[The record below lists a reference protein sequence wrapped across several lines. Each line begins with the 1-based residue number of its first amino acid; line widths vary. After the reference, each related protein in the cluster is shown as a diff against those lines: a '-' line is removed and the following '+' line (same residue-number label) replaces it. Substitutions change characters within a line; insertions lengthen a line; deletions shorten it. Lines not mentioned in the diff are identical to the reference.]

1 MNGRRLIVL
10 GVLLTVSLSL
20 FLMTPLYANPSRD
33 DNCLS
38 CHSGSGITINS
49 NVAETLKV
57 NASSFFEIQ
66 VTAEGNAQSLTIKWP
81 SSLNPSFTF
90 IPSTVADNGPNDRD
104 PATNKVNAT
113 FKVNTSVNSG
123 DYTIRVF
130 AADSAFNG
138 ASLSFQVTVTN
149 ESGPLEPSLEN
160 VSPTAYFLY
169 DRLGMTV
176 KFEDRSWDSDD
187 NITSWRWSFGDNTNS
202 TEQNPTHTFSNPGT
216 YTVTLT
222 VIDSR
227 EGSNMR
233 SQTFTVPS
241 KNERL
246 MFWAVQIFIGSL
258 MIVFTSL
265 FAVGIASARFKRGGR
280 NG

>member
-10 GVLLTVSLSL
+10 GILFTASLSL
-20 FLMTPLYANPSRD
+20 FLTTPLYANPSRD

-38 CHSGSGITINS
+38 CHSSNGITVNS
-49 NVAETLKV
+49 NVAGALKV

-66 VTAEGNAQSLTIKWP
+66 VTAEGNAESLTIKWP

-90 IPSTVADNGPNDRD
+90 IPSTIADNGPNDRD

-113 FKVNTSVNSG
+113 FKVNTPVNSG
-123 DYTIRVF
+123 NYTIRVF

-138 ASLSFQVTVTN
+138 ASLSFQVKVTKAAG
-149 ESGPLEPSLEN
+149 SIGPGVEN

-169 DRLGMTV
+169 NRLDMTV
-176 KFEDRSWDSDD
+176 KFEDRSWDSDG
-187 NITSWRWSFGDNTNS
+187 NITSWRWSFGDNTDS
-202 TEQNPTHTFSNPGT
+202 TEQNPAHTFTEAGT

-222 VIDSR
+222 VTDNKGDSR
-227 EGSNMR
+227 TQSHA
-233 SQTFTVPS
+233 FTVPS

-258 MIVFTSL
+258 MIVFTSV